1 MVVDAEHVLPQPD
14 IVMRDLGV
22 GPAHILTI
30 IIHREPHPVPTS
42 SEDHVNIVRA
52 GEAFNTN
59 RASTDPVAPPST
71 SRNGEG
77 PPRYPARSRKSR
89 ACRRIRSPSPACWSG
104 RGPLPAKSPKGGGN
118 ERKSAV

>member
-77 PPRYPARSRKSR
+77 PPRYPARSRTSR
-89 ACRRIRSPSPACWSG
+89 EIGRASCR
-104 RGPLPAKSPKGGGN
+104 
-118 ERKSAV
+118 ERVCQYV

>member
-14 IVMRDLGV
+14 IVLSDVGV

-71 SRNGEG
+71 SRNGD
-77 PPRYPARSRKSR
+77 RKSVVEGKSVSVR
-89 ACRRIRSPSPACWSG
+89 VDIGGRRII
-104 RGPLPAKSPKGGGN
+104 KKKKQN
-118 ERKSAV
+118 Q